1 MDYNKI
7 LVDAKRLLEFK
18 TSNNSESEE
27 EFEKKMQEEF
37 HDLNKKQP
45 SIFKMCMEGS
55 MDVERLTFMINMIK
69 KVKSNNI
76 SEHDASV
83 QVGQR
88 LVDEFVK
95 PIIEK

>member
-7 LVDAKRLLEFK
+7 LDDAKKLLELTK
-18 TSNNSESEE
+18 SNLEDKE

-37 HDLNKKQP
+37 SLIYKQQP
-45 SIFKMCMEGS
+45 SIFKMCIDGS
-55 MDVERLTFMINMIK
+55 MDIERLTFMINMVK

-83 QVGQR
+83 EVGQR

-95 PIIEK
+95 PKIEEN